1 MGEEAVLADLRER
14 GLRGIELLLGLL
26 TACMSRGSVSRPACS
41 TISNS
46 IVAAVEKVE
55 ILGPLARRGR
65 NDAAVQEVAHDAVGR
80 RRVGAVAGYV
90 VAADRR
96 GAERGEAAL
105 YAEGASAV
113 PRSVA
118 RSVHHLLR
126 EVEHDVALT
135 SADGIEQGEGQ
146 A

>member
-1 MGEEAVLADLRER
+1 MGEEAVLADRRER
-14 GLRGIELLLGLL
+14 GLRGIELLLGLR
-26 TACMSRGSVSRPACS
+26 TACTSRGSVSRPALS

-65 NDAAVQEVAHDAVGR
+65 DDAAVQEVAHEAVGR
-80 RRVGAVAGYV
+80 RPFGAVAGYV

-105 YAEGASAV
+105 YAEGHQQS
-113 PRSVA
+113 PA
-118 RSVHHLLR
+118 RSL
-126 EVEHDVALT
+126 DPSIIS
-135 SADGIEQGEGQ
+135 SARSSTMWH
-146 A
+146 